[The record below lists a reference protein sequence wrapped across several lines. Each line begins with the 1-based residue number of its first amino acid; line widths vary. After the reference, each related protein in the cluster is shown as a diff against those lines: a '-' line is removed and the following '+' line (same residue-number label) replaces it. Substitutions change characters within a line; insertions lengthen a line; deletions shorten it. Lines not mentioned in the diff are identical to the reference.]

1 MEPILEFLLANDMK
15 ELEGLKISGTIP
27 VSETLVNKVL
37 ADYVAQLKNGPVKA
51 PSAKAAAARAAPKR
65 DYAALLRQLEVR
77 TLNVRFEAGKMVLN
91 IDLGR

>member
-27 VSETLVNKVL
+27 VSEQLVNQL
-37 ADYVAQLKNGPVKA
+37 LTDYVREFKAGPAKA
-51 PSAKAAAARAAPKR
+51 PANKIPPKR

-77 TLNVRFEAGKMVLN
+77 TLNVKFEAGKMVLN